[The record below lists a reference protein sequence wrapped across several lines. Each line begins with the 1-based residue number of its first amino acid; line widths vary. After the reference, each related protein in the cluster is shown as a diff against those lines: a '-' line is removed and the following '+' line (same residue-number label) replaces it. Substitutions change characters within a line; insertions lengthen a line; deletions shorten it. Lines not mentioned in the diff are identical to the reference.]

1 MEKLLL
7 RPAEAG
13 EVLGL
18 GRSKI
23 YELLANGSIPSIR
36 IGKSVRVPVE
46 RLREWLNNQPLNS
59 DGEKLE
65 ESADLRKGK

>member
-46 RLREWLNNQPLNS
+46 QLREWLNNQPLNS
-59 DGEKLE
+59 DGEELE
-65 ESADLRKGK
+65 ESADSGKEN